1 MNKRGHDQ
9 ADTHAHVDFN
19 YNFLLIQMAL
29 IQYLTHIQFDFGAV
43 RLLQAECDRIGI
55 KRPMVVTDQGIRAAG
70 LLEAAIVHLND
81 PDNVPVFDETP
92 PNPNEKAVRK
102 AVATFIEN
110 ECDGIIAIGG
120 GSSIDLAKGVAVC
133 ATHEGP
139 LKTFAIIEGGLSKIT
154 SAAAPVIAI
163 PTTAGTGSEV
173 GRGAILI
180 LDDGRKV
187 GIISPFIVP
196 KTAICDPELTMKL
209 PAQLTAATGMD
220 AIAHCLET
228 FMSPLFN
235 PPADGIALDGLNR
248 AWRHI
253 EQATSNPADRDAR
266 LNMMSASMQGALA
279 FQKGLGCVHSLSHS
293 LGGINPRLHHG
304 TLNAIFLPSVI
315 EFNAPA
321 TTMVQERKLDRIAA
335 AIGLANASS
344 LANEVLN
351 LTKRLGLPTTLAQL
365 GVTRELFPKIIDGAL
380 ADHSHKTNP
389 REATVED
396 YMAMLNE
403 SM

>member
-1 MNKRGHDQ
+1 
-9 ADTHAHVDFN
+9 
-19 YNFLLIQMAL
+19 MAL

-43 RLLQAECDRIGI
+43 RLLQAECDRVGI
-55 KRPMVVTDQGIRAAG
+55 KRPMVVTDQGIRSAG
-70 LLEAAIVHLND
+70 LLEGAMRHLND
-81 PDNVPVFDETP
+81 ANNVPVFDETP

-102 AVATFIEN
+102 AVAIFIEN

-139 LKTFAIIEGGLSKIT
+139 LKTFAVIEGGLSKIT
-154 SAAAPVIAI
+154 SAAAPVIAV

-266 LNMMSASMQGALA
+266 MNMMSASMQGALA

-321 TTMVQERKLDRIAA
+321 TPMVQDRKLDRIAA
-335 AIGLANASS
+335 AMGLANGNSVAS
-344 LANEVLN
+344 EVLN

-365 GVTRELFPKIIDGAL
+365 GVTRELFPNIVDGAL

-389 REATVED
+389 REASRED
-396 YMAMLNE
+396 YMKMLDAAF
-403 SM
+403 